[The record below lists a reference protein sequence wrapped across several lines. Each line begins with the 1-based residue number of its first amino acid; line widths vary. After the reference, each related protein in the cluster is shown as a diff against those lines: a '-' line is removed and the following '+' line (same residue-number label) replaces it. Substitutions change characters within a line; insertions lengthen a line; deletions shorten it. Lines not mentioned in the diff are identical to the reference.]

1 MSKEKKT
8 IVFDFDG
15 VIHLGYEGWKD
26 GTIYG
31 TINWRLLDYIEELL
45 EDYYVVISTNRPAQQ
60 IVDYFEKI
68 KENIEPLKFE
78 VFKKDLDK
86 NMYWNK
92 DNVIGVTNE
101 KAVGILYIDDR
112 GFRYDKEK
120 DSYENIYNI
129 NKILGRKDKGFRKL
143 DGMNCKEAIQDN
155 YINKDKIKAKI
166 EELEKDQED
175 NRKKLYDGINNLNFK
190 EIDKIS
196 DRISVNMSVRDIL
209 QSLLKEK

>member
-1 MSKEKKT
+1 MGKKT

-120 DSYENIYNI
+120 DTYENIYNI
-129 NKILGRKDKGFRKL
+129 NKILGRKDENLKG
-143 DGMNCKEAIQDN
+143 ADN
-155 YINKDKIKAKI
+155 I
-166 EELEKDQED
+166 E
-175 NRKKLYDGINNLNFK
+175 
-190 EIDKIS
+190 
-196 DRISVNMSVRDIL
+196 
-209 QSLLKEK
+209 